1 MSVSEINR
9 VFIARLAG
17 TAVFDPN
24 GDLVGKVRDAVA
36 TLRSNNQPPRILGL
50 VVEVPLRRRVFV
62 PITRV
67 TSIESGAVVITG
79 LVNMRRFE
87 SRTGELL
94 VLGEL
99 LDRSINLIES
109 GEAVVVEDMGME
121 QTRSG
126 DWFINRVHIMK
137 KGSGL
142 RRKGATSTVQWEEVT
157 GFALPEHN
165 QGVANLLSTI
175 SNLRAADLA
184 AVIQDLAPK
193 RRVEVARALDDERL
207 ADVLQEMDE
216 VERVAL
222 LAELEGERAADVLCE
237 MDPDDAADLLRE
249 VGEEKAQA
257 LIDLMEPEDAQDVL
271 RLMTYE
277 DYSAGGM
284 MTTEPI
290 VMSADY
296 SVADALASV
305 RAREVSPALA
315 SQVFVCRQPIE
326 TPTGRYIGMVHYQ
339 RLLREPPSTLLGS
352 IVDTDTQG
360 LNPNASLH
368 EVSSY
373 LASYNLL
380 SLPVVD
386 ANERLLGAVTVD
398 DVLDHL
404 LPENW
409 RLDHRDLTRGTGP
422 KLNFSDIAGSEVSE
436 ADLELDNQM
445 EEEAR

>member
-1 MSVSEINR
+1 MSGNNINR
-9 VFIARLAG
+9 IFLARLAG

-24 GDLVGKVRDAVA
+24 GDPVGKVRDAVA
-36 TLRSNNQPPRILGL
+36 TLRSNNQSPRVLGL

-79 LVNMRRFE
+79 LLNMRRFE
-87 SRTGELL
+87 TRAGEML
-94 VLGEL
+94 VLGDL
-99 LDRSINLIES
+99 LDRTVALADNDENVL
-109 GEAVVVEDMGME
+109 VEDMAME
-121 QTRSG
+121 QNRTG
-126 DWFINRVHIMK
+126 DWLITRVHIMR
-137 KGSGL
+137 KGRGL
-142 RRKGATSTVQWEEVT
+142 RRKGATSTVTWEEVT
-157 GFALPEHN
+157 GFAQHETN
-165 QGVANLLSTI
+165 QGVSNLLATI

-207 ADVLQEMDE
+207 ADVLEEMDE
-216 VERVAL
+216 SERVAL
-222 LAELEGERAADVLCE
+222 MAELEGERAADILEE

-249 VGEEKAQA
+249 IGEERAQE
-257 LIDLMEPEDAQDVL
+257 LIGLMDPEDAEDVL

-296 SVADALASV
+296 TVADALAAV
-305 RAREVSPALA
+305 RQSEISPALA
-315 SQVFVCRQPIE
+315 SQVFIARQPLE
-326 TPTGRYIGMVHYQ
+326 TPTGRFIGMVHYQ

-352 IVDTDTQG
+352 IVDTNTQG
-360 LNPNASLH
+360 VNPDASLH
-368 EVSSY
+368 AVSSY

-380 SLPVVD
+380 SLPVID
-386 ANERLLGAVTVD
+386 ANDRLLGAVTVD

-404 LPENW
+404 LPTNW
-409 RLDHRDLTRGTGP
+409 RHDHRDSAATTAALESIDT
-422 KLNFSDIAGSEVSE
+422 NFTEEV
-436 ADLELDNQM
+436 
-445 EEEAR
+445 